1 MGYFSEIKMENA
13 TTTKRPV
20 TKKNSGSQKKVKK
33 PRVIKERQVY
43 HAKNKN
49 YENVI
54 VEGISVLNDRK
65 GATLQAVFKYMKDEY
80 EMDHRPTFNKAMK
93 KLQNDEHIAFGKT
106 KQRVKLTFDPIKKEG
121 AEKRK
126 HNKEVAR
133 NKKARQHK
141 ADVEKN
147 KKKKQHKA
155 DVEKNKKNKQRE
167 ADKKK
172 KNKEAEKKKAAKA
185 KELAKKK
192 KDNLKKTAKK
202 AANKTNKTKKKS
214 NKTKKETKAGKTNKK
229 VSGVKK
235 NTKKSKNK

>member
-93 KLQNDEHIAFGKT
+93 KL
-106 KQRVKLTFDPIKKEG
+106 KKEG

-126 HNKEVAR
+126 HNKEIERNKKDRQHKAEVAR

-141 ADVEKN
+141 AEVEKN
-147 KKKKQHKA
+147 KKKK
-155 DVEKNKKNKQRE
+155 
-167 ADKKK
+167 
-172 KNKEAEKKKAAKA
+172 
-185 KELAKKK
+185 
-192 KDNLKKTAKK
+192 T
-202 AANKTNKTKKKS
+202 
-214 NKTKKETKAGKTNKK
+214 
-229 VSGVKK
+229 
-235 NTKKSKNK
+235 